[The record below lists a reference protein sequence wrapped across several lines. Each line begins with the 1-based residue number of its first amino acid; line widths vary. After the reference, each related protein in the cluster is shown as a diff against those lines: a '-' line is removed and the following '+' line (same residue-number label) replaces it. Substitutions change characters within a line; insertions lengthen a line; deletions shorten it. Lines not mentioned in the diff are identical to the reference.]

1 MDKILRS
8 QKISK
13 ALNKINERFHLLFDW
28 LTCEDLGRD
37 WEGIGNPYGRKD
49 SKIVKNAGRDAESER
64 GSS

>member
-37 WEGIGNPYGRKD
+37 WEGAGDPYKIKKSGQD
-49 SKIVKNAGRDAESER
+49 TENSK
-64 GSS
+64 